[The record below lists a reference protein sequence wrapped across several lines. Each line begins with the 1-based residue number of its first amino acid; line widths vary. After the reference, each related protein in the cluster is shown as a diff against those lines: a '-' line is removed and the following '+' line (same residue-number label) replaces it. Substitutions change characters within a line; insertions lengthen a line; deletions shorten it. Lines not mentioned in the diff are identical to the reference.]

1 MKPSAGWRP
10 TSNKATRPAP
20 VPTEH
25 HEQCI
30 VAAYLR
36 ARRIRFFAV
45 PNGGQRHPAV
55 AAKLKAEGCEPGAPD
70 LVITQRP
77 PGLHGI
83 AAIAIEMKR
92 RNGVP
97 SDVRPEQREWLG
109 HLTEQ
114 GWRTAVC
121 FGADDAIAL
130 LEGLY
135 GR

>member
-1 MKPSAGWRP
+1 MTTRAGWRA

-20 VPTEH
+20 PLEH

-36 ARRIRFFAV
+36 ARRIKFFAI

-70 LVITQRP
+70 LVITKRP

-92 RNGVP
+92 RNGLP
-97 SDVRPEQREWLG
+97 SDVRPEQRAWLE
-109 HLTEQ
+109 HLTEE
-114 GWRTAVC
+114 GWKTFVAY
-121 FGADDAIAL
+121 GADSAIGFI
-130 LEGLY
+130 ESLY
-135 GR
+135 GRP